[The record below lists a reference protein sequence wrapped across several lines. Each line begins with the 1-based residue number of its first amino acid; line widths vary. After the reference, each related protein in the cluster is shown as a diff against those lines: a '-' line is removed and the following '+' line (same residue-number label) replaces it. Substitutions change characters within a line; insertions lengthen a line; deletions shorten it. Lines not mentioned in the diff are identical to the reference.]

1 MKRLEKVKIWSV
13 FVVLCL
19 TSITANAQN
28 GSVKTGVNKAHMA
41 LEVKEAFLHSWYGY
55 KKYAWGHDG
64 LRPVSNTYFDW
75 YSEPFYMSAVEGLDT
90 MILMGLKTQAD
101 STRKFIETNLSFDKD
116 VYVKHFEFTIRMLGG
131 LISAYQLTNDRKLLD
146 LATDLANRMLPVFNS
161 PTGMPYVMVNLKTGA
176 VRGANSNP
184 AEIGSLLV
192 EYGALSKITGN
203 PVYYQKAK
211 KALVELYSRR
221 SSIGLVG
228 SKINVETGKWTGTS
242 SHIDA
247 GIDSYYEYLLKSAL
261 LFDDKDCMVMWKNS
275 IKAINKYVADST
287 STGLWY
293 GSCDMNTGKREKRV
307 FGALAAFFP
316 AVLALSGDM
325 KQAEALQASC
335 FKMWNKYGIEPDNFN
350 YVTME
355 AASTRYYLNP
365 EIMES
370 SYYLYHYTRD
380 PKYLEMS
387 KTFFDDLNK
396 YCRTSSGYAELKNVI
411 TKDKSDHMDSYFLA
425 ETLKYL
431 YLIFAPPSTLDF
443 NKVIFTTEAH
453 PIFKTW

>member
-1 MKRLEKVKIWSV
+1 MRQSEKVKIGLV
-13 FVVLCL
+13 LIVLCL
-19 TSITANAQN
+19 GNIVAEAQN
-28 GSVKTGVNKAHMA
+28 GPLRTGIDKARMA
-41 LEVKEAFLHSWYGY
+41 LEVRDAFLHSWNGY
-55 KKYAWGHDG
+55 QKFAWGHDG
-64 LRPVSNTYFDW
+64 LRPVSNTFFDW

-90 MILMGLKTQAD
+90 MILMGLKSQAD
-101 STRKFIETNLSFDKD
+101 STRKFIDTHLSFDKD

-131 LISAYQLTNDRKLLD
+131 LISAYQLTNDRRLLD
-146 LATDLANRMLPVFNS
+146 LATDLANRMLPAFNS
-161 PTGMPYVMVNLKTGA
+161 PTGMPYVMINLKTGA
-176 VRGANSNP
+176 VKGADSNP

-211 KALVELYSRR
+211 KALVGLYRRR
-221 SSIGLVG
+221 SSLGLVG
-228 SKINVETGKWTGTS
+228 SKINIETGKWIGTS

-247 GIDSYYEYLLKSAL
+247 GIDSYYEYLLKCGL
-261 LFDDKDCMVMWKNS
+261 LFDDKDCMDMWNNS

-293 GSCDMNTGKREKRV
+293 GSCDMNTGKREKQV

-325 KQAEALQASC
+325 KRAEALQASC

-350 YVTME
+350 YKTMT
-355 AASTRYYLNP
+355 AATVRYYLNP

-370 SYYLYHYTRD
+370 SYYLYHYTKD

-387 KTFFDDLNK
+387 KTFFGDLNK
-396 YCRTSSGYAELKNVI
+396 YCLTHSGYSELKNVI
-411 TKDKSDHMDSYFLA
+411 TKEKSDHMDSYFLA

-443 NKVIFTTEAH
+443 DKVIFTTEAH